1 MAHGCS
7 SLYLY
12 LQVQSLN
19 IDPDEQINP
28 KKKIFEQIQVC
39 SQNCWYNNVIIVYF
53 SFQVDLHLTSDRHV
67 TYKGMLMRTVQGEIT
82 VKTMT
87 SASIK

>member
-1 MAHGCS
+1 MFTK
-7 SLYLY
+7 LLVY
-12 LQVQSLN
+12 
-19 IDPDEQINP
+19 
-28 KKKIFEQIQVC
+28 
-39 SQNCWYNNVIIVYF
+39 NVIIVYF

-67 TYKGMLMRTVQGEIT
+67 AYKGMLMRTVQGEIT